1 MAEEEK
7 RVERD
12 EGTSVG
18 RGIANVAG
26 RMGEGLID
34 ALAQRVPLLGAPLQA
49 AFETPDYQD
58 RQMRREMNKLALVRA
73 QQENKEWE
81 EGAAARKAKNE
92 AALMAAQEYKAGA
105 GDRFDQKVFD
115 RQKRDAA
122 REQFAMQHAQNEEW
136 RKNAPVREVQSD
148 AELSRARLAQEQ
160 ADGQYMSIK
169 MNGLEKSLG
178 EDLGKNP
185 AFQGMSFDERNSF
198 IKSPSVQNLLKAQ
211 YYLEEV
217 KGIAKGDQAAFGRM
231 DRAIRGEGWDLVD
244 GKDGIKYLDMGDGE
258 RIPATK
264 EGIDRIMGYVSK
276 GAAAEMNTRS
286 MISEAATLG
295 DPVKRFIARSTK
307 ALMPYNRDDAT
318 ESLNIVK
325 DEVLKSSEE
334 EKVWNMFNQAI
345 KDFRSS
351 GLPTQ
356 AKMDELGKCIQ
367 FLQQIGYTVDGLDLK
382 NPDPNQAIFKKIG
395 TGEIL
400 DFNKFADLCAEKD
413 VLGKRMD
420 ARVEQVKQTA
430 LARDKELFA
439 REVAETRLVLS
450 EQAAEDRKAKKGKG
464 AGKNK
469 LVGDW
474 FGDGEGGGEEGTH
487 GAPIDYKAEERNL
500 MRLYGTS
507 NIARLKSKD
516 VQALVDAG
524 REFEINLGVHMKNSG
539 ESNPYK
545 LPYQALLELES
556 DWNLQMK
563 DAGMNPNIYHSP
575 TWKIFQEK
583 RRKMHEEAQKRRR
596 QAADQ
601 ERQVKVDLPGMQNNP
616 MVDPRIAP
624 DPTMSY

>member
-26 RMGEGLID
+26 RMGEGVID

-58 RQMRREMNKLALVRA
+58 RQMRREKAKLDLIYA
-73 QQENKEWE
+73 QQRNKEFE
-81 EGAAARKAKNE
+81 ENAGARKAGSKADQMRAEEFISGAVDRE
-92 AALMAAQEYKAGA
+92 AERELRKRQLALANKSM
-105 GDRFDQKVFD
+105 
-115 RQKRDAA
+115 DAA
-122 REQFAMQHAQNEEW
+122 EENLHSEIELNKA
-136 RKNAPVREVQSD
+136 RTQ
-148 AELSRARLAQEQ
+148 AEISKAKLAQQQ

-217 KGIAKGDQAAFGRM
+217 KGIANGDQAAFGRM

-356 AKMDELGKCIQ
+356 AKMDELVKCSQ
-367 FLQQIGYTVDGLDLK
+367 FLQQIGYTVEGLDLK
-382 NPDPNQAIFKKIG
+382 NPDPNQAIFKKTG

-430 LARDKELFA
+430 INRDKALLARDIEQ
-439 REVAETRLVLS
+439 TRLALA
-450 EQAAEDRKAKKGKG
+450 EQAAEERKKNADTRLELAKQAAADRHAAAERKAANGKG
-464 AGKNK
+464 AGEKNGTDNEGEDEFG
-469 LVGDW
+469 VGTE
-474 FGDGEGGGEEGTH
+474 FGKRFPSVRAKKKMEE
-487 GAPIDYKAEERNL
+487 
-500 MRLYGTS
+500 S
-507 NIARLKSKD
+507 ARLFDAVSKQMLKERGVRKVSD
-516 VQALVDAG
+516 LPKEDKLKLDA
-524 REFEINLGVHMKNSG
+524 
-539 ESNPYK
+539 
-545 LPYQALLELES
+545 
-556 DWNLQMK
+556 
-563 DAGMNPNIYHSP
+563 
-575 TWKIFQEK
+575 TWKWLNE
-583 RRKMHEEAQKRRR
+583 
-596 QAADQ
+596 
-601 ERQVKVDLPGMQNNP
+601 N
-616 MVDPRIAP
+616 
-624 DPTMSY
+624 